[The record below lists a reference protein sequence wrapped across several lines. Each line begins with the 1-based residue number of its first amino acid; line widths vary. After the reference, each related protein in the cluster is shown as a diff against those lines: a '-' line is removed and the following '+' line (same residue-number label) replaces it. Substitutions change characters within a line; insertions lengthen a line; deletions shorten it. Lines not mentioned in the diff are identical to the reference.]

1 VSRKRGKKTN
11 RSSENDMRV
20 LESLIGGRE
29 VGEGDE
35 AETSRASG
43 AVVYWD
49 CGVQNGA
56 VLGEVNF

>member
-43 AVVYWD
+43 AVVY
-49 CGVQNGA
+49 
-56 VLGEVNF
+56 